1 MLKQIAII
9 GAGGRMGIWFSRYLK
24 GKAVTLLLHDVN
36 SSCLKQSKNVVVC
49 DNLEKCVRNADLVLV
64 CVPISEMSDTL
75 KKCTP
80 SMKAGAI
87 LAEISSLKGRSFKQ
101 LKKASK
107 AVQPLCIHPM
117 FGPAVNNLGLMKI
130 ILVPV
135 IDESVEL
142 RILEE
147 LFKGATIGIIRDP
160 KLHDKLMATILG
172 LTYFTNLAFAN
183 FISKQDYR
191 SLKKFSG
198 TTFRIQSMLSM
209 SVLID
214 DPDLIF
220 SLLSENYMV
229 SDHIHKFMIEAEK
242 LVEYLVQKDRKKV
255 RSLLE
260 EIRSIYQRNNLEE
273 SYANI
278 YRMMSSLNKNE
289 GVVV

>member
-1 MLKQIAII
+1 
-9 GAGGRMGIWFSRYLK
+9 MGVWFSRYFK
-24 GKAVTLLLHDVN
+24 GKAVTLLLHDIN
-36 SSCLKQSKNVVVC
+36 MGHLKRSNNVVVC
-49 DNLEKCVRNADLVLV
+49 DNLEKSVQNADLVLV
-64 CVPISEMSDTL
+64 CVPISEMSDIL
-75 KKCTP
+75 KKCTL
-80 SMKAGAI
+80 SMKTGAI

-107 AVQPLCIHPM
+107 SIQPLCIHPM

-135 IDESVEL
+135 RDESVEL

-147 LFKGATIGIIRDP
+147 LFKGATIGIVRDP

-214 DPDLIF
+214 DPNLIF
-220 SLLSENYMV
+220 SLLTENYMI
-229 SDHIHKFMIEAEK
+229 SDHIHKFMSEAGK
-242 LVEYLVQKDRKKV
+242 LEEYLFQKDTKKV

-260 EIRSIYQRNNLEE
+260 QIRSTYQRKNLEE

-289 GVVV
+289 GTVL